1 MLFFRSSWNG
11 GQRGQTCKRRGVN
24 CSNNS
29 RPPLPQEYYFS
40 VTRSIV
46 LYFFEIP
53 ARLWHCVQL
62 ASSIS
67 RITCVRNRL
76 WVSLAL
82 KMWFLLLAPKDRTHE
97 ERVSEFCTPDDEERK
112 MKTRLKFDEFFSRL
126 KLLILYPKWAIL
138 CASSSFLPLFFW
150 NNNVSFKKF
159 TSYIANLVMTN
170 SRKNN
175 FFLKLLSDELLN
187 LYPHW
192 STESTWHDSTGLFWG
207 CWYYTQRHFYKKK
220 SIESFLF
227 ACCILWFSDQL
238 ICCLVFPADLGYI
251 VTAVI
256 CFHLPYVY
264 VVVVVVV
271 IAPYSLIC
279 ENSSHFNTTPRGVR
293 WGPAAKFRQPSSPA
307 EIHIICM

>member
-1 MLFFRSSWNG
+1 
-11 GQRGQTCKRRGVN
+11 
-24 CSNNS
+24 
-29 RPPLPQEYYFS
+29 
-40 VTRSIV
+40 
-46 LYFFEIP
+46 
-53 ARLWHCVQL
+53 
-62 ASSIS
+62 
-67 RITCVRNRL
+67 
-76 WVSLAL
+76 
-82 KMWFLLLAPKDRTHE
+82 
-97 ERVSEFCTPDDEERK
+97 
-112 MKTRLKFDEFFSRL
+112 
-126 KLLILYPKWAIL
+126 
-138 CASSSFLPLFFW
+138 
-150 NNNVSFKKF
+150 
-159 TSYIANLVMTN
+159 MTN

-207 CWYYTQRHFYKKK
+207 CWYYTHNDISTKKK

-251 VTAVI
+251 VTELLLYAFI
-256 CFHLPYVY
+256 CRVYVY
-264 VVVVVVV
+264 VVIVVV

-307 EIHIICM
+307 EIYIICM